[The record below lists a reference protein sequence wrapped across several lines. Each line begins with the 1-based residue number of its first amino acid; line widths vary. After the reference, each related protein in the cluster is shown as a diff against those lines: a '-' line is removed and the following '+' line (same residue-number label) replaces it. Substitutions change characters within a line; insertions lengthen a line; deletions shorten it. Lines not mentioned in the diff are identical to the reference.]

1 MKSNKKEVLS
11 FDEWYTEAKKL
22 NNDGFSAKDFF
33 EAGQQSKQAEIDE
46 LKMTN
51 HNLSVMVAKAESYS
65 EYWKY
70 ERDKLQK
77 RIDTVLDYIEPI
89 DEISHKAYR
98 ELYKILKGDQL

>member
-1 MKSNKKEVLS
+1 MEYYQLK
-11 FDEWYTEAKKL
+11 AKVEMADRMFKT
-22 NNDGFSAKDFF
+22 G
-33 EAGQQSKQAEIDE
+33 EQSKQAEIDE

-51 HNLSVMVAKAESYS
+51 HNLSVMVAEAESYS